1 MPGRPKIPTAE
12 RIINLLVLLT
22 ESNAPVTYER
32 IMNDMGDQ
40 YSGGPEGRRIA
51 FERDKKVLR
60 QVGVPITTQVLGGDE
75 AGRTAYSV
83 DKAEYALID
92 FGLMAAEMSA
102 LQQAAATVRMGTAWG
117 GRAVQW
123 LGGELVD
130 ATEPAVARVVA
141 DDPRLPALHPTC
153 ARRCRASFAYHGRT
167 RTVHPYGLVARGG
180 CWYLVC
186 HDSDRNDPAVYR
198 VDRIEGDLSLADPDS
213 FVRPPGIDL
222 DRIFSRDSKLF
233 GDADGDGET
242 AIVRVDGRLAP
253 AVVREL
259 GEEAVRARLADG
271 AVEMRVPCTNRYAF
285 RNWLF
290 SMVDRAE
297 VLSPGDLRDEIAAE
311 LAVLAG
317 AVE

>member
-1 MPGRPKIPTAE
+1 MAGAAKIPSTE

-22 ESNAPVTYER
+22 ESNVPVTYEQ

-40 YSGGPEGRRIA
+40 YPEGAEGRRIA

-92 FGLMAAEMSA
+92 FGLTAAELSA
-102 LQQAAATVRMGTAWG
+102 LQQAAATVRMGTPWG
-117 GRAVQW
+117 SRAVQW

-130 ATEPAVARVVA
+130 PTEPTAARVVA
-141 DDPRLPALHPTC
+141 DDPRLPSLHEAC
-153 ARRCRASFAYHGRT
+153 ARRCETTFDYHGRT
-167 RTVHPYGLVARGG
+167 RRVHPYGLVARGG
-180 CWYLVC
+180 FWYLVC
-186 HDSDRNDPAVYR
+186 HDTGRNDHAVYR
-198 VDRIEGDLSLADPDS
+198 VDRIEGGLSLASADS
-213 FVRPPGIDL
+213 FVRPAGVDL
-222 DRIFSRDSKLF
+222 DRLFERDSKLF
-233 GDADGDGET
+233 GDADGET

-271 AVEMRVPCTNRYAF
+271 AVEMRVPYTNRYAF

-297 VLSPGDLRDEIAAE
+297 VLSPKDLRDEIAAD
-311 LAVLAG
+311 LAALAG
-317 AVE
+317 VTR